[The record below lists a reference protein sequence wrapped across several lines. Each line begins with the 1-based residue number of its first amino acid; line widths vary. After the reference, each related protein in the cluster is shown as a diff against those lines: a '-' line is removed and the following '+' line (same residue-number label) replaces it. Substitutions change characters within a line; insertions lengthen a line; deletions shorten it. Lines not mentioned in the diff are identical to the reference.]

1 MAFATVP
8 SSTGPL
14 APLAELAISAP
25 EAAPAGESVS
35 VAVTIR
41 VRATGPRMI
50 TTPATCALLVLS
62 GERVVARRE
71 SSPGSAPIPLML
83 RAGAVAPAQAVP
95 STVRLSAVDAGAPLP
110 PGRYAL
116 VAVLGYRTDS
126 LNTGTDD
133 GFAPPSIAREF
144 VLVSEPVPL
153 EIR

>member
-1 MAFATVP
+1 
-8 SSTGPL
+8 
-14 APLAELAISAP
+14 
-25 EAAPAGESVS
+25 
-35 VAVTIR
+35 
-41 VRATGPRMI
+41 
-50 TTPATCALLVLS
+50 
-62 GERVVARRE
+62 
-71 SSPGSAPIPLML
+71 
-83 RAGAVAPAQAVP
+83 
-95 STVRLSAVDAGAPLP
+95 VRLSAVDAGAPLP